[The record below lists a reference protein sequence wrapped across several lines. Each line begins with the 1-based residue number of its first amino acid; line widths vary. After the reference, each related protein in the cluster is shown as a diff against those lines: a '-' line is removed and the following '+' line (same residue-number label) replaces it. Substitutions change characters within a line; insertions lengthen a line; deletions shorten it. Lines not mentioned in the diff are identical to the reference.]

1 MPLEKTHSE
10 TPDTTNPIWAPGL
23 SVGNAKL
30 DEQHIMLLELGK
42 HLLSLIENDSS
53 SHEEIQAVLKDI
65 AGLAR
70 EHDEMEEAVLEEN
83 GCPSLTEHKRLHE
96 ATRAELDDLLLD
108 ASRNIVDKA
117 VLTRVITEWRSH
129 HISKYDLL
137 VKDYMKANS
146 PAVSPSTGDELGVDN
161 SAPHHQNAQ
170 QNPDKFQ
177 KELM

>member
-1 MPLEKTHSE
+1 MPPEKTPSE

-42 HLLSLIENDSS
+42 HLLNLVKNDSS

-83 GCPSLTEHKRLHE
+83 ECPSLAEHKRVHE
-96 ATRAELDDLLLD
+96 AARTELDGLLRD

-129 HISKYDLL
+129 HVSKYDLL

-146 PAVSPSTGDELGVDN
+146 PAV
-161 SAPHHQNAQ
+161 
-170 QNPDKFQ
+170 
-177 KELM
+177 